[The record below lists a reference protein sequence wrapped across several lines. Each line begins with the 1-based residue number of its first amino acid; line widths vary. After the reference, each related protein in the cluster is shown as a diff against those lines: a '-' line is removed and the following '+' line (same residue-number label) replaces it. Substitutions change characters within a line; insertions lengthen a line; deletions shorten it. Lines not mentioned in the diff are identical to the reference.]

1 MVNKSKRPSHR
12 IYPEFAEK
20 QPQDSLLL
28 VSGKWV
34 YGEPF
39 LRCKSLM
46 DAVLLARQRGSCY
59 ICFSATADR
68 SGLTSRSDHKKKKGE
83 NLT

>member
-1 MVNKSKRPSHR
+1 MAR
-12 IYPEFAEK
+12 
-20 QPQDSLLL
+20 
-28 VSGKWV
+28 SGSRES
-34 YGEPF
+34 GCMMSPPA
-39 LRCKSLM
+39 RCKSLM

>member
-1 MVNKSKRPSHR
+1 MRNSLRMACFWRRESGSMVTF
-12 IYPEFAEK
+12 FA
-20 QPQDSLLL
+20 
-28 VSGKWV
+28 
-34 YGEPF
+34 
-39 LRCKSLM
+39 RCKSLM

>member
-1 MVNKSKRPSHR
+1 MVTS
-12 IYPEFAEK
+12 FA
-20 QPQDSLLL
+20 
-28 VSGKWV
+28 
-34 YGEPF
+34 
-39 LRCKSLM
+39 RCKSLM
-46 DAVLLARQRGSCY
+46 DAVLLARQLGSCY

>member
-1 MVNKSKRPSHR
+1 
-12 IYPEFAEK
+12 
-20 QPQDSLLL
+20 
-28 VSGKWV
+28 
-34 YGEPF
+34 
-39 LRCKSLM
+39 M

-83 NLT
+83 NPYELPPCEVEIVCRQSLTVS

>member
-1 MVNKSKRPSHR
+1 
-12 IYPEFAEK
+12 
-20 QPQDSLLL
+20 
-28 VSGKWV
+28 
-34 YGEPF
+34 
-39 LRCKSLM
+39 M

-83 NLT
+83 NLTQEAPPWMFSQRNESLL

>member
-1 MVNKSKRPSHR
+1 MVNKSKRSSHR

-20 QPQDSLLL
+20 QPQNSLLL
-28 VSGKWV
+28 VSGRWV
-34 YGEPF
+34 YDDPST
-39 LRCKSLM
+39 RCKSLM
-46 DAVLLARQRGSCY
+46 DAVLLARALGSCY

>member
-1 MVNKSKRPSHR
+1 MQYIPSLSR
-12 IYPEFAEK
+12 ECSLGLQVLEVEK
-20 QPQDSLLL
+20 VGCGGPL
-28 VSGKWV
+28 
-34 YGEPF
+34 
-39 LRCKSLM
+39 LRCKSLIE
-46 DAVLLARQRGSCY
+46 AVLLAWQRGSCY

>member
-1 MVNKSKRPSHR
+1 MVSP
-12 IYPEFAEK
+12 PA
-20 QPQDSLLL
+20 
-28 VSGKWV
+28 
-34 YGEPF
+34 
-39 LRCKSLM
+39 RCKSLM